1 MKNKINTIIIIIG
14 VCLILYP
21 IIAKIIMNFHETY
34 VIKEYQKDVKT
45 YDGNEIKD
53 IMEKADKYNK
63 DLVDNT
69 RVKKDKNT
77 DTNTNNTN
85 NTNNSRI
92 DLSNSGQLLGYIN
105 IPKITVYLPIYY
117 GTSDD
122 VLDSG
127 VGLLKDSS
135 IPIGGE
141 NTHAVITGHSG
152 LIKAKMFD
160 DISKLEI
167 GDKFY
172 IHIMNK
178 KLEYEVDNIQTVTPD
193 YLDTS
198 QIIEGRDLV
207 TLVTCTPYL
216 INTHRLL
223 VRGTRVNN
231 TDDQENV
238 NLGESQEEID
248 NLQSINIINIILIT
262 ICILIVIT
270 IIAICIIIKKRKK
283 NQKENKTDINQ
294 KNIEGNDGK

>member
-45 YDGNEIKD
+45 YDASEIKD

-69 RVKKDKNT
+69 KVKKDKNT
-77 DTNTNNTN
+77 DTNINTN
-85 NTNNSRI
+85 NTNNSHI
-92 DLSNSGQLLGYIN
+92 DLSNNGQLLGYIN

-193 YLDTS
+193 YLDAS

-231 TDDQENV
+231 TEEQENV
-238 NLGESQEEID
+238 NLGESQEEIE
-248 NLQSINIINIILIT
+248 NLQSINIINIVLIV
-262 ICILIVIT
+262 ISILIVAT
-270 IIAICIIIKKRKK
+270 VIAICIIIKKRKK
-283 NQKENKTDINQ
+283 NPKENKIDTNQ
-294 KNIEGNDGK
+294 NKIEGNDGK

>member
-1 MKNKINTIIIIIG
+1 MKNKINTLIIIIG

-21 IIAKIIMNFHETY
+21 IIAKIVMNYHETY
-34 VIKEYQKDVKT
+34 VIKEYQKNVKT
-45 YDGNEIKD
+45 YDAEEIKD
-53 IMEKADKYNK
+53 VMEKAKKYNK
-63 DLVDNT
+63 DLTDNT
-69 RVKKDKNT
+69 IVKKDKEN
-77 DTNTNNTN
+77 DNSENNSITNTTN
-85 NTNNSRI
+85 KSHI
-92 DLSNSGQLLGYIN
+92 DLSNNGELLGYIN

-231 TDDQENV
+231 SEEQENIDM
-238 NLGESQEEID
+238 GESQEEIE
-248 NLQSINIINIILIT
+248 NLQAINIINIVLI
-262 ICILIVIT
+262 IISILIVIT
-270 IIAICIIIKKRKK
+270 IITICLILRKRKK
-283 NQKENKTDINQ
+283 SQIETN
-294 KNIEGNDGK
+294 NIEGNNGKE

>member
-1 MKNKINTIIIIIG
+1 MKNKINTLIIIIG

-21 IIAKIIMNFHETY
+21 IIAKIVMNYHETY
-34 VIKEYQKDVKT
+34 VIKEYQKNVKT
-45 YDGNEIKD
+45 YDAEEIKD
-53 IMEKADKYNK
+53 VMEKAKKYNK
-63 DLVDNT
+63 DLTDNT
-69 RVKKDKNT
+69 IVKKDKEN
-77 DTNTNNTN
+77 DNSENNSITNTTN
-85 NTNNSRI
+85 KSHI
-92 DLSNSGQLLGYIN
+92 DLSNNGELLGYIN

-231 TDDQENV
+231 SEEQENIDM
-238 NLGESQEEID
+238 GESQEEIE
-248 NLQSINIINIILIT
+248 NLQAINIINIVLI
-262 ICILIVIT
+262 IISILIVIT
-270 IIAICIIIKKRKK
+270 IITICLILRKRKK
-283 NQKENKTDINQ
+283 IPKETN
-294 KNIEGNDGK
+294 NIEGNNGKE